1 METIYK
7 NEILG
12 ESGCCNVNFLV
23 HDNKFYVMDNHLCA
37 SWCWEQKINPAYQ
50 YGIFHI
56 DRHYDLLNNLSDAYL
71 RTNHDRLTGTNF
83 DDFNSL
89 ANATGI
95 RYDNYIDAFYRLH
108 PGLLTKAYY
117 CTHHDGSDWHRM
129 SLESISSDAT
139 DVKIYDLVDNVDYWI
154 GESDI
159 EHWILNIDLDFFFQ
173 GQGEEGHYRFLT
185 THYVKRLCRAIKK
198 VLDKIDVISI
208 ALSPE
213 FCNGWGSSF
222 DVLHIFEDELG
233 FKMPFKYSKIEG
245 RDVLV

>member
-37 SWCWEQKINPAYQ
+37 
-50 YGIFHI
+50 
-56 DRHYDLLNNLSDAYL
+56 R
-71 RTNHDRLTGTNF
+71 TNF

-108 PGLLTKAYY
+108 PGLLIKAYF
-117 CTHHDGSDWHRM
+117 CTHHDGSDWRDM
-129 SLESISSDAT
+129 SLKTISSDAT
-139 DVKIYDLVDNVDYWI
+139 DVGIYDLVDNIDYWI
-154 GESDI
+154 GKSEI

-173 GQGEEGHYRFLT
+173 GQGEE
-185 THYVKRLCRAIKK
+185 
-198 VLDKIDVISI
+198 
-208 ALSPE
+208 
-213 FCNGWGSSF
+213 
-222 DVLHIFEDELG
+222 
-233 FKMPFKYSKIEG
+233 
-245 RDVLV
+245 

>member
-1 METIYK
+1 MPIK
-7 NEILG
+7 
-12 ESGCCNVNFLV
+12 
-23 HDNKFYVMDNHLCA
+23 
-37 SWCWEQKINPAYQ
+37 
-50 YGIFHI
+50 
-56 DRHYDLLNNLSDAYL
+56 
-71 RTNHDRLTGTNF
+71 
-83 DDFNSL
+83 
-89 ANATGI
+89 
-95 RYDNYIDAFYRLH
+95 YDNYIDAFYRLH

-117 CTHHDGSDWHRM
+117 CTHHDGSDWRNM
-129 SLESISSDAT
+129 SLKSISSDDT

-154 GESDI
+154 GKSDI

-173 GQGEEGHYRFLT
+173 GQGEEGYYRFLT

-213 FCNGWGSSF
+213 FCNGWGPSF